1 MSRNKVG
8 VMKTLKFRKAT
19 VADVVPLSGL
29 IQRTIRVS
37 NAKDYDQKSID
48 MLCAIFEPEPL
59 TKRIEN
65 EAILLCFA
73 GANLV
78 GTVGLKGDY
87 LRSLF
92 VDPAF
97 QGQGLGKVL
106 TARIE
111 EEARQREIPGMIA
124 IPQIHSQ
131 EPRKTPALSVRN
143 EASFPGFLS
152 VALLLQ
158 FLQPALC
165 LTLAPETQGP
175 RTMIANSYL

>member
-1 MSRNKVG
+1 M
-8 VMKTLKFRKAT
+8 TLLKFRKAT
-19 VADVVPLSGL
+19 VADVVPLSEL

-37 NAKDYDQKSID
+37 NAGDYDQKSID
-48 MLCAIFEPEPL
+48 MLCSIFEPGPL
-59 TKRIEN
+59 TGRIEN

-97 QGQGLGKVL
+97 QGQGLGKLL

-111 EEARQREIPGMIA
+111 EEARQRA
-124 IPQIHSQ
+124 ISDLMLHASLTARDFYAALGYEFLEVQSYP
-131 EPRKTPALSVRN
+131 EGPFVLMRKQLNVR
-143 EASFPGFLS
+143 L
-152 VALLLQ
+152 
-158 FLQPALC
+158 
-165 LTLAPETQGP
+165 
-175 RTMIANSYL
+175 

>member
-1 MSRNKVG
+1 
-8 VMKTLKFRKAT
+8 MKSLNLRKAT

-37 NAKDYDQKSID
+37 NAKDYDQTSID

-59 TKRIEN
+59 TERIEN
-65 EAILLCFA
+65 EAIFLCFA

-78 GTVGLKGDY
+78 GTVGLKGNY

-92 VDPAF
+92 VALAC

-111 EEARQREIPGMIA
+111 EEARQRA
-124 IPQIHSQ
+124 IPEMLLHSSLTAREFYAALGYEFVELQ
-131 EPRKTPALSVRN
+131 SYPEGPFVLMRKPLNVR
-143 EASFPGFLS
+143 P
-152 VALLLQ
+152 
-158 FLQPALC
+158 
-165 LTLAPETQGP
+165 
-175 RTMIANSYL
+175 